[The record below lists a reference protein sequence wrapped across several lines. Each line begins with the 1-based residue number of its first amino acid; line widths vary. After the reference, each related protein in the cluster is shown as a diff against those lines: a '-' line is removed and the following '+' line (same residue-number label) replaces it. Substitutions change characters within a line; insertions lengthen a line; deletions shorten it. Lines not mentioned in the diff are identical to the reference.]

1 MAARTKLLYIVLG
14 VVLGFAVGF
23 PVGRGGASR
32 ESDAS
37 RTFGLELEGR
47 PLRGPKDAA
56 VTIIEF
62 TDYECPFCQRYF
74 ETTYPALLDW
84 YGERVNYTVRHFPVS
99 YQHRRAH
106 KAAQAA
112 ECAGDQGSFFAYHE
126 VLFKNNRSLDDRSLV
141 GYAAQVGLDIRK
153 FENCLQ
159 SGRKAD
165 VVDDDVQAGMAR
177 GLVGTPSFLVNGRI
191 LVGAQPLEVFQR
203 QIDRELAKAK

>member
-1 MAARTKLLYIVLG
+1 MKGQTKLLYIVLG
-14 VVLGFAVGF
+14 VTVGFAGGF
-23 PVGRGGASR
+23 LIGRGNAPR
-32 ESDAS
+32 EVGLS

-74 ETTYPALLDW
+74 EDTYPALLDW

-126 VLFKNNRSLDDRSLV
+126 VLFKNTRALDDRSLV
-141 GYAAQVGLDIRK
+141 GYAAQIGLDIRQ
-153 FENCLQ
+153 FETCLQ

-165 VVDDDVQAGMAR
+165 VVDDDMQAGMAR
-177 GLVGTPSFLVNGRI
+177 GLMGTPSFLVNGRI

-203 QIDRELAKAK
+203 EIDRELADR